1 MINRYRVR
9 QATKQRLSTIIVQLS
24 SVLVM
29 TLSQYTFSD
38 WQLQTEYSSLS
49 FTSVKNSA
57 ITESHHFPGLTGF
70 VASSGSSEITIDLGS
85 IETGIPIRN
94 QRMQKL
100 LFDIDEYPYAIFS
113 SNIDMSEISQ
123 LQTGQSMRLSLRGNL
138 DLHGQTGNL
147 TIPIQVTRSS
157 HTVFVI
163 STTRP
168 IVISADQF
176 ELGAGIEALKDI
188 AGLAHITPTVPVS
201 FTLVFEETNQ
211 E

>member
-1 MINRYRVR
+1 
-9 QATKQRLSTIIVQLS
+9 
-24 SVLVM
+24 M

-113 SNIDMSEISQ
+113 SKIDTSEISQ
-123 LQTGQSMRLSLRGNL
+123 LRAGQSMRLSLRGNL
-138 DLHGQTGNL
+138 DLHGQRGNL